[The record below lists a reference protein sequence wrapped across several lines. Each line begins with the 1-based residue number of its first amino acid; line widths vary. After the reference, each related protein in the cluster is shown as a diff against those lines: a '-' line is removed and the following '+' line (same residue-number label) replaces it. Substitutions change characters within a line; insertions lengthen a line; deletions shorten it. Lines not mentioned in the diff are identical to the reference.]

1 MAKDKKDK
9 PLSAAVGQ
17 KILSDLKK
25 KVGSDKKDPTVKD
38 AMAWLFDGNPEI
50 ILPHLLANRQY
61 KLKPVVNG
69 IIQKFRTNPRMLNFM
84 NNMIND
90 LYATHSESDILI
102 FIKQYIQINR
112 IQKSQMDFSWFPKSD
127 REIFIEQFSKQFNSE
142 VGTNDIIAH
151 YDLLKTGLFN
161 DEISKNIIKEVY
173 KNSEVEAEEI
183 NVLNS
188 QLEEFM
194 VKERE
199 AKIAADPRFI
209 KELTPEVINEWSL
222 SLMDIKTIEK
232 TNNILLV
239 FLDKNNMK
247 KYYLMDFVY
256 EFVISNLFSIIQ
268 NDYIMPFLKDYHQ
281 PYIIN
286 DFRTLE
292 NIKKVLREEKD
303 KFYKQYGWIS

>member
-142 VGTNDIIAH
+142 VGTNDIIAQ

-209 KELTPEVINEWSL
+209 KELTPEVIKEWSL